1 MKRRPPIGIGWTSAQ
16 QAFRVI
22 RPDYG
27 ASKKTYINK
36 NARKDPMKIVLVFP
50 PFYLQGMYNLPPL
63 GLINV
68 ATSIKN
74 SGHQIVLLDLVL
86 AIRQNTLAMGKNI
99 YDESAEII
107 LGENPDLVAMSAQC
121 TTFPPAIQI
130 SKRIRAMDPHV
141 KIVFGGHNVSFTDG
155 ATLENFPFI
164 DCMVR
169 GEGETI
175 FPELVEAYANGDDG
189 SGIAGIT
196 FHRGQEIIVGADRPL
211 ISDLNDLPLPDYS
224 FSQPLHAY
232 RDACELPR
240 SIAILEVGRGC
251 PHRCIYCSESIM
263 WRRRSRTFSID
274 RLVKEMAQLHR
285 DFGAE
290 CFLLAYDQFT
300 ARKEFVKS
308 FCQEV
313 IQEGLNHLPWYC
325 ISRLDSVDAALL
337 ALMREAGCE
346 SMCYGIDSG
355 SKRTLA
361 FIRKDIDE
369 SILYKRV
376 AETATQ
382 GIVPTLSFVIGFP
395 QEEKQDIDD
404 TLRMALRT
412 GILGNSNPL
421 IQMPTLLPG
430 TDLFNRYVK
439 CAVRR
444 VDTYFALGLEFD
456 EGKRMISDE
465 EMINGFPA
473 IFSSFY
479 NLPCPAYPLEELNL
493 LASYFPL
500 MVRFYPKTL
509 LLLSLE
515 THEFIADL
523 FIQWLG
529 WLKDKLKRESVLLTP
544 NDCYLYFKDFTGERL
559 AEIEELTRPYL
570 PDILEYENLSLK
582 VGKPAPRREHF
593 AMEIQDTLGFV
604 AVKNR
609 DVIVKEFDF
618 DVPVIIMDFKA
629 GRFQE
634 TYEPQKTLLLFRQEE
649 DILEVVEI
657 NAFTRDLLAL
667 CDGESPLESISSE
680 LYGQYGKDMT
690 REAFLH
696 SCFEAV
702 RILGKEGYLT
712 KGGETHGK
720 DHES

>member
-1 MKRRPPIGIGWTSAQ
+1 
-16 QAFRVI
+16 
-22 RPDYG
+22 
-27 ASKKTYINK
+27 
-36 NARKDPMKIVLVFP
+36 MKIVLVFP

-86 AIRQNTLAMGKNI
+86 AIRRKTLSMGKNI
-99 YDESAEII
+99 YEESAEII

-130 SKRIRAMDPHV
+130 SKRIRARAPHV
-141 KIVFGGHNVSFTDG
+141 KIVFGGHNVSFADR

-175 FPELVEAYANGDDG
+175 FPELVAAYANGDDE

-196 FHRGQEIIVGADRPL
+196 FRRGKEIFATADRPL
-211 ISDLNDLPLPDYS
+211 VSNLDDLPLPDYS
-224 FSQPLHAY
+224 FSPPLQAY

-263 WRRRSRTFSID
+263 WRRRSRTYSVG
-274 RLVKEMAQLHR
+274 RLVKEMAGLHS

-308 FCQEV
+308 FCREV
-313 IQEGLNHLPWYC
+313 IRKGLNHLPWYC
-325 ISRLDSVDAALL
+325 ISRLDSVDAAIL

-369 SILYKRV
+369 SILYTRV
-376 AETATQ
+376 EETASQ

-395 QEEKQDIDD
+395 PEEKQDIDD

-421 IQMPTLLPG
+421 IQLPTLLPG
-430 TDLFNRYVK
+430 TDLFKRYIK
-439 CAVRR
+439 DAVRR

-456 EGKRMISDE
+456 EGKRLASDE
-465 EMINGFPA
+465 EMISAFPE

-493 LASYFPL
+493 LATYFPL

-515 THEFIADL
+515 TREFIADL

-529 WLKDKLKRESVLLTP
+529 WLKAKLKRESATLTP
-544 NDCYLYFKDFTGERL
+544 SECYLHFRDFVAERL
-559 AEIEELTRPYL
+559 AQLEKLTRPYFQ
-570 PDILEYENLSLK
+570 DILEYENLSLK
-582 VGKPAPRREHF
+582 VGKSAPPKEHF
-593 AMEIQDTLGFV
+593 AIEIQDIRGFF
-604 AVKNR
+604 AVKNN
-609 DVIVKEFDF
+609 DAIVKEFDF
-618 DVPVIIMDFKA
+618 DIPVIIMDFKA

-634 TYEPQKTLLLFRQEE
+634 VYKPQKTLLLFRQVE

-657 NAFTRDLLAL
+657 NAFTRDLLAR
-667 CDGESPLESISSE
+667 CDGESPLESVSNE
-680 LYGQYGKDMT
+680 LYVQYGRDMS

-696 SCFEAV
+696 SCVEAV
-702 RILGKEGYLT
+702 QILGKEGYLT
-712 KGGETHGK
+712 KGGEIHGK
-720 DHES
+720 DQES

>member
-1 MKRRPPIGIGWTSAQ
+1 
-16 QAFRVI
+16 
-22 RPDYG
+22 
-27 ASKKTYINK
+27 
-36 NARKDPMKIVLVFP
+36 MKIVLVFP

-86 AIRQNTLAMGKNI
+86 AIRQNTLTMGKNI

-130 SKRIRAMDPHV
+130 SKRIRARDPHV
-141 KIVFGGHNVSFTDG
+141 KIVFGGHNVSFTDR

-175 FPELVEAYANGDDG
+175 FPELIAAYAGGDDE

-196 FHRGQEIIVGADRPL
+196 FRQGKEVIVGGDRPL
-211 ISDLNDLPLPDYS
+211 VSDLNDLPLPDYS
-224 FSQPLHAY
+224 FCQPLHAY
-232 RDACELPR
+232 RDACGLPR

-263 WRRRSRTFSID
+263 WRRRSRTYSID
-274 RLVKEMAQLHR
+274 RLVKEMAALHR

-300 ARKEFVKS
+300 ARKEFVKC

-313 IQEGLNHLPWYC
+313 IRKGLNNLPWYC
-325 ISRLDSVDAALL
+325 ISRLDSVDADLL

-355 SKRTLA
+355 SRRTLA

-376 AETATQ
+376 EETAAQ

-395 QEEKQDIDD
+395 EEEKQDIDD

-421 IQMPTLLPG
+421 IQLPTLLPG
-430 TDLFNRYVK
+430 TDLSKRYGPY
-439 CAVRR
+439 AVRE
-444 VDTYFALGLEFD
+444 VDTYFALGLEF
-456 EGKRMISDE
+456 EQGKRLISDE

-479 NLPCPAYPLEELNL
+479 NLPCPAYSLEELNL
-493 LASYFPL
+493 LAIYFPL

-515 THEFIADL
+515 THDFIADL
-523 FIQWLG
+523 FIQWLR
-529 WLKDKLKRESVLLTP
+529 WLKSTLKRESVLLTP
-544 NDCYLYFKDFTGERL
+544 NDCYLYFKDFTKERL
-559 AEIEELTRPYL
+559 AQIQKLTRPYL

-582 VGKPAPRREHF
+582 VGKPALHREPF
-593 AMEIQDTLGFV
+593 AIETQDILGFV

-609 DVIVKEFDF
+609 DVIVKAFDF
-618 DVPVIIMDFKA
+618 DVPVIIMNLKA

-634 TYEPQKTLLLFRQEE
+634 AYEPRKSLLLFRQEE
-649 DILEVVEI
+649 DVLEVVEI
-657 NAFTRDLLAL
+657 NAFTRDLLAR
-667 CDGESPLESISSE
+667 CDGESPLESISRE
-680 LYGQYGKDMT
+680 LYDPYGQDMT
-690 REAFLH
+690 REAFFD

-702 RILGKEGYLT
+702 QILGKEGYLR

>member
-1 MKRRPPIGIGWTSAQ
+1 
-16 QAFRVI
+16 
-22 RPDYG
+22 
-27 ASKKTYINK
+27 
-36 NARKDPMKIVLVFP
+36 MKIVLVFP

-74 SGHQIVLLDLVL
+74 SGHEIVLLDLVL
-86 AIRQNTLAMGKNI
+86 AIRRNTLSMGKNI
-99 YDESAEII
+99 YDESAELI
-107 LGENPDLVAMSAQC
+107 LGENPDMVAISAQC

-130 SKRIRAMDPHV
+130 SRRIRARDPHV
-141 KIVFGGHNVSFTDG
+141 KIVFGGHNVSFADR

-175 FPELVEAYANGDDG
+175 FPELVAAYANGDDE

-196 FHRGQEIIVGADRPL
+196 FHRGNEIIVGADRPL
-211 ISDLNDLPLPDYS
+211 VSDLNDLPLPDYS
-224 FSQPLHAY
+224 FCPPLQAY

-251 PHRCIYCSESIM
+251 PHHCIYCSESIL
-263 WRRRSRTFSID
+263 WRRRSRTYSVG
-274 RLVKEMAQLHR
+274 RLVKEMAELHR

-308 FCQEV
+308 FCHEV
-313 IQEGLNHLPWYC
+313 IRKGLNHIPWYC
-325 ISRLDSVDAALL
+325 ISRLDSVDAPVL

-369 SILYKRV
+369 GILYTRV
-376 AETATQ
+376 AETASQ

-395 QEEKQDIDD
+395 PEEKQDIDD

-421 IQMPTLLPG
+421 IQLPTLLPG
-430 TDLFNRYVK
+430 TDLFRQYIHS
-439 CAVRR
+439 AVRR

-456 EGKRMISDE
+456 GGKRLDSDE
-465 EMINGFPA
+465 AMINAFPA

-479 NLPCPAYPLEELNL
+479 NLPCPAYTLEELNL
-493 LASYFPL
+493 LASFFPL
-500 MVRFYPKTL
+500 IVRFYPKTF

-515 THEFIADL
+515 THAFIADL
-523 FIQWLG
+523 FIQWLR
-529 WLKDKLKRESVLLTP
+529 WLKGKLKREPVLLTP
-544 NDCYLYFKDFTGERL
+544 SDCYLYFGDFTAERL
-559 AEIEELTRPYL
+559 STVKKRLRPYVH
-570 PDILEYENLSLK
+570 DILEYENLSLK
-582 VGKPAPRREHF
+582 VGKSTPPKEHF
-593 AMEIQDTLGFV
+593 TIDLRNISGFV
-604 AVKNR
+604 AVKNS
-609 DVIVKEFDF
+609 DAIMKEFDF

-649 DILEVVEI
+649 DLLEVVEI
-657 NAFTRDLLAL
+657 NAFTRDLLEL
-667 CDGESPLESISSE
+667 CDGESPLESVSSE
-680 LYGQYGKDMT
+680 LYGQYGQDMT
-690 REAFLH
+690 RKAFFD
-696 SCFEAV
+696 SCVEAV
-702 RILGKEGYLT
+702 QILGKEGYLK
-712 KGGETHGK
+712 KGGETYGK
-720 DHES
+720 DQES